1 MKRFRHVLA
10 LAIAVTLIAVIG
22 GAFATFTYP
31 LKPPDDFDGEVNLS
45 LGMFE
50 YYEGTGDMNMAE
62 EMLAD
67 RFVKEMTTM
76 FVSPNDTRLD
86 DVIEARK
93 NRGSFW
99 LSPKEFAV
107 DDSASESRELRE
119 ILGLEDYP
127 ELTVIIKFVSG
138 SPGYELFTTRVDVDA
153 KDENGNYII
162 PEEEF
167 ANETTFIYPV
177 NRTTFKSDGNG
188 GYVVDKVTV
197 GYSRAIYYY
206 ETATTQNTTRTYDV
220 SAWAEGNSTS
230 TAVPMEPEIIGEAIT
245 VQNIDKQKE
254 AYFSFTVG
262 GWNGAPTG
270 KYVFTTSVEGLTATI
285 LNSSGRDVT
294 KNNLS
299 NGTYYLKLNYSTEG
313 EPEDFK
319 FTFTP

>member
-1 MKRFRHVLA
+1 MKSIRHLFV
-10 LAIAVTLIAVIG
+10 LAIAVMLIAVVG
-22 GAFATFTYP
+22 GAFATFVYP
-31 LKPPDDFDGEVNLS
+31 VKPPEDIDGEVNVS

-62 EMLAD
+62 EIVAD

-76 FVSPNDTRLD
+76 LTNANNTRLD
-86 DVIEARK
+86 EVIEARK
-93 NRGSFW
+93 SSGSFW
-99 LSPKEFAV
+99 LQPKEFAA
-107 DDSASESRELRE
+107 DDPAGESRELRE
-119 ILGLEDYP
+119 ILGLEEYP

-167 ANETTFIYPV
+167 SNETTFIYPV
-177 NRTTFKSDGNG
+177 NRTTFKSDGKG

-220 SAWAEGNSTS
+220 STWAEGNSTS
-230 TAVPMEPEIIGEAIT
+230 TAVPMETEIIGEEIT

-254 AYFSFTVG
+254 AYFGFSVG
-262 GWNGAPTG
+262 GWGGASTG
-270 KYVFTTSVEGLTATI
+270 KYKFTTSVQGLTATI
-285 LNSSGRDVT
+285 LNSSGRNVT
-294 KNNLS
+294 NSNLS
-299 NGTYYLKLNYSTEG
+299 NGNYYLKLSYSTEG

-319 FTFTP
+319 FTFST